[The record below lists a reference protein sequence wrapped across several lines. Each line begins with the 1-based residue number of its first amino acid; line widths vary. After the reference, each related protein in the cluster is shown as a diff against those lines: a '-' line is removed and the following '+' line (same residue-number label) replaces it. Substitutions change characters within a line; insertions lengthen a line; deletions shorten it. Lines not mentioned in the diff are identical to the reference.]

1 MIVDLK
7 DLKTQEKQYY
17 LQHVIAPRPICFAST
32 IDKEGNVNLSPF
44 SFFNLFS
51 SNPPIVIFS
60 PSRRVRDNTTKHTL
74 QNVLEVP
81 EVAINIVTYDMI
93 HQASLASCEFPKGV
107 NEFIKAGF
115 TEEPSTL
122 IRPPMVKESKVKLEC
137 KVIEVKPLGTEGGA
151 GNLVICEVLRMHID
165 DSLLHD
171 SLVSPQGIHL
181 IDQRKINHVAR
192 LGSDW
197 YCQVNEQN
205 LFQVEKPNTQ
215 LGIGIDA
222 LPEHIRNSTILSGN
236 NLGQLANVQA
246 IPDIDAAFHDD
257 HLKQIIQYYNLN
269 PDEMETELHLYAK
282 KLLDEGKVKEAWQA
296 LLTIS

>member
-1 MIVDLK
+1 MILDLNT
-7 DLKTQEKQYY
+7 LKPGEKQYY

-51 SNPPIVIFS
+51 TNPPIVIFS

-81 EVAINIVTYDMI
+81 EVVINIVTYDMV
-93 HQASLASCEFPKGV
+93 QQTSLASCEFPKGM

-115 TEEPSTL
+115 TTIPATL
-122 IRPPMVKESKVKLEC
+122 IKPPMVKESKVNLEC
-137 KVIEVKPLGTEGGA
+137 KVLEVKALGTEGGA
-151 GNLVICEVLRMHID
+151 GNLVICEVVRMHIN
-165 DSLLHD
+165 DSLLD
-171 SLVSPQGIHL
+171 ENKK

-192 LGSDW
+192 LGGDW

-222 LPEHIRNSTILSGN
+222 LPESLRHSKILSGN
-236 NLGQLANVQA
+236 QLGQLSNVQEL
-246 IPDIDAAFHDD
+246 PVIDPAFDDD

-269 PDEMETELHLYAK
+269 PDEMEKELHLYAK
-282 KLLDEGKVKEAWQA
+282 NLLDGGKVREAWQVLLA
-296 LLTIS
+296 LTP